1 MSATNIFLHIF
12 SRLLIRPLGTLHHF
26 SQSSM
31 PILLHTY
38 FAYFWVCALNRK
50 QIINKSVRVCLL
62 LSPTVFYMSPEEHK
76 MSGRYKTAA
85 FYDKFWIWKLGRSR
99 SCWLAF
105 GRIQGKNER
114 ESKHG
119 NKKIAFFTLE
129 NAWFQRKIYPSGVK
143 TMLYV
148 SFHNLIHNLV
158 GTSKLNFDR
167 FWAAKW
173 RPQVDLC
180 HPLILNRAL

>member
-1 MSATNIFLHIF
+1 MLIWSVSAMYCMLSDVKRWSKRPWRLSNDPHERFPSIQYGVSATNIFLHIF

-26 SQSSM
+26 SQSSL

-85 FYDKFWIWKLGRSR
+85 FSDKLWIWKLGRNR
-99 SCWLAF
+99 SCWFVF
-105 GRIQGKNER
+105 GRIQEKNER
-114 ESKHG
+114 E
-119 NKKIAFFTLE
+119 
-129 NAWFQRKIYPSGVK
+129 
-143 TMLYV
+143 
-148 SFHNLIHNLV
+148 
-158 GTSKLNFDR
+158 
-167 FWAAKW
+167 
-173 RPQVDLC
+173 
-180 HPLILNRAL
+180 